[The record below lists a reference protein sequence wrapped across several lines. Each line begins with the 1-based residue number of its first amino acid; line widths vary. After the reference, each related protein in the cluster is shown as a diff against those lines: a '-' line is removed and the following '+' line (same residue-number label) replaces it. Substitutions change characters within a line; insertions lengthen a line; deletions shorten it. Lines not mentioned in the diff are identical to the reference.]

1 MSDKLRAV
9 VFDFDG
15 IILESIDVKARAFV
29 ALFDRWPEHADA
41 IRRLHLDNAGMS
53 RYEKFE
59 RIHRDILDVPL
70 DDEESARLGRDFGSL
85 IREEMLSCEFV
96 AGAPELLQRL
106 ADAYPLY
113 VASATPEGEIREIVA
128 ERGLARFFAAV
139 YGSPMSKADILRHIL
154 VQNDFAPSEAVFVG
168 DALNDYEAARAVGV
182 AFVARVP
189 VNGDV
194 IFPKDGV
201 TMTVT
206 DLIELDRDWDELE
219 AAVDGA
225 WTT

>member
-1 MSDKLRAV
+1 LR
-9 VFDFDG
+9 
-15 IILESIDVKARAFV
+15 ERPSCS
-29 ALFDRWPEHADA
+29 
-41 IRRLHLDNAGMS
+41 NA
-53 RYEKFE
+53 
-59 RIHRDILDVPL
+59 
-70 DDEESARLGRDFGSL
+70 
-85 IREEMLSCEFV
+85 
-96 AGAPELLQRL
+96 
-106 ADAYPLY
+106 
-113 VASATPEGEIREIVA
+113 ASATPEGEIREIVA

>member
-1 MSDKLRAV
+1 MSDRLRAV

-15 IILESIDVKARAFV
+15 IILESIDVKTRAFV

-59 RIHRDILDVPL
+59 HIHRDILDVPL

-96 AGAPELLQRL
+96 AGAPELLERL

-113 VASATPEGEIREIVA
+113 VASATPEHEIREIVS
-128 ERGLARFFAAV
+128 ERGLDRFFAAV
-139 YGSPMSKADILRHIL
+139 DGSPASKAEILRRIL
-154 VQNDFAPSEAVFVG
+154 AENDYAPNEVVFVG
-168 DALNDYEAARAVGV
+168 DALSDYNAAREVG
-182 AFVARVP
+182 APFVARVP
-189 VNGDV
+189 PNGDV
-194 IFPKDGV
+194 VFPGDGV
-201 TMTVT
+201 TQTVP
-206 DLIELDRDWDELE
+206 DLRELDSHWHELE
-219 AAVDGA
+219 SAVGA
-225 WTT
+225 WTR